1 MNEQKTPRT
10 KQPATNVQES
20 DDQVVEDTWIE
31 DRIGL
36 SADEDFDIV
45 DWASDQSFPASD
57 PPPWTP
63 GIG

>member
-10 KQPATNVQES
+10 KQPATNVQEA